1 MNYYNQIM
9 NVLYHDEVKI
19 FVKKL
24 QKPTRSKVLRGIE
37 LIEQY
42 GQNLSMPHAKK
53 ITNFLYE
60 LRIRGTQEVRIL
72 YVLQEETAT
81 LIHGFVKKTQKIPR
95 REIET
100 AERRFRLLT

>member
-1 MNYYNQIM
+1 MQ
-9 NVLYHDEVKI
+9 VVYHDEVKS

-42 GQNLSMPHAKK
+42 GQNLGMPHAKK
-53 ITNFLYE
+53 ITKLLYE
-60 LRIRGTQEVRIL
+60 LRIRGREEVRIF
-72 YVLQEETAT
+72 YAVEGNSAF
-81 LIHGFVKKTQKIPR
+81 LIHGFVKKTQKTPQ

-100 AERRFRLLT
+100 AEKRVSSS